1 MSASYAKEGSGG
13 IPTAFENSRRR
24 PNHYHRT
31 GDGSLPV
38 SKLARANTE
47 PSRFA
52 GGTPDRVIVL
62 MHHEETGN
70 SRIVRL
76 VVRCHQLDKYG
87 SAARSD
93 SRSGRGPVDWRR
105 HVFRGGACRHRHHAA
120 HTSVG
125 SRSRPIRRVDG
136 LRESDRACFIAPQ
149 IYRPLS
155 ATWIPR
161 KNSRVGR
168 GRAVPHRE
176 VVRSAPPRLRSFH
189 DPERTG
195 SASASSV
202 LVPPR
207 QRHRAAQFQFR
218 GGRSFG
224 REQLTQPVCRQVT
237 FRHDFAS

>member
-1 MSASYAKEGSGG
+1 MRSAPHHTRARYVGFSSLGPPRGRRWTRSVSASYTKEGSGG

-52 GGTPDRVIVL
+52 GGTSDRVIVL

-70 SRIVRL
+70 NRIVRL

-120 HTSVG
+120 QTSVG

-136 LRESDRACFIAPQ
+136 LRESDLSHTRGFTSFAWQ
-149 IYRPLS
+149 RVDSRPL
-155 ATWIPR
+155 R
-161 KNSRVGR
+161 RVKHLVGAVLSE
-168 GRAVPHRE
+168 RAVTRP
-176 VVRSAPPRLRSFH
+176 ALPL
-189 DPERTG
+189 G
-195 SASASSV
+195 
-202 LVPPR
+202 
-207 QRHRAAQFQFR
+207 
-218 GGRSFG
+218 
-224 REQLTQPVCRQVT
+224 
-237 FRHDFAS
+237 